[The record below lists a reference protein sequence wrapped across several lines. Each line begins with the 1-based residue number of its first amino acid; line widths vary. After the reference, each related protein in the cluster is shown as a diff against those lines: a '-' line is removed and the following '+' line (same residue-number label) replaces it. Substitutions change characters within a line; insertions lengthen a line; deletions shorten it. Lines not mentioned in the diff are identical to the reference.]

1 MVEEEWRSVH
11 FELDFFNFS
20 ILILFCVCV
29 WKGRYKRVDLAACF
43 GRLERVVDVFLQS
56 IFNQSPS

>member
-29 WKGRYKRVDLAACF
+29 
-43 GRLERVVDVFLQS
+43 EREV
-56 IFNQSPS
+56 